1 MVNVDALALR
11 PRTRQKRRTIR
22 LFSLVTASLGVGL
35 AVFIGLSGAGATYS
49 YLRDS
54 GTAPGATVQA
64 GTLTLL
70 INDSSSAA
78 LGAFSPTPNTPVA
91 KAFKVSNTGNAPTSL
106 TATIAAT
113 TTPGITTYSLARITN
128 VANAAAC
135 TTGLTGTQAAMNGYS
150 TAAAFDTVAVGAS
163 RWYCLEIGISSGA
176 PATVSGQGF
185 AFTLTVDGAQSAN

>member
-1 MVNVDALALR
+1 MDVNATALR
-11 PRTRQKRRTIR
+11 PRKRQKRRSIR
-22 LFSLVTASLGVGL
+22 LFSLVTTSLGVGL

-64 GTLTLL
+64 GTLTLQ

-91 KAFKVSNTGNAPTSL
+91 KAFKVTNTGNAPTAL
-106 TATIAAT
+106 TATIAASS
-113 TTPGITTYSLARITN
+113 TPAITTYSLARITN

-135 TTGLTGTQAAMNGYS
+135 TTGLTGTQAPLNGYS

-163 RWYCLEIGISSGA
+163 RWYCLEIGLSSGA
-176 PATVSGQGF
+176 PASVSGQSF
-185 AFTLTVDGAQSAN
+185 AFTLTVDGAQSAS

>member
-1 MVNVDALALR
+1 MDVNATALR
-11 PRTRQKRRTIR
+11 PRKRQKRRSIR
-22 LFSLVTASLGVGL
+22 LFSLVTTSLGVGL

-64 GTLTLL
+64 GTLTLQ

-91 KAFKVSNTGNAPTSL
+91 KAFKVTNTGNAPTAL
-106 TATIAAT
+106 TATIAASS
-113 TTPGITTYSLARITN
+113 TPAITTYSLARITN

-135 TTGLTGTQAAMNGYS
+135 TTGLTGTQAPLNGHS
-150 TAAAFDTVAVGAS
+150 TAAPFDTVAVGAS
-163 RWYCLEIGISSGA
+163 RWYCLEIGLSSGA
-176 PATVSGQGF
+176 PASVSGQSF
-185 AFTLTVDGAQSAN
+185 AFTLTVNGAQSAS

>member
-1 MVNVDALALR
+1 MDVNATALR
-11 PRTRQKRRTIR
+11 PRKRQKRRSIR
-22 LFSLVTASLGVGL
+22 LFSLVTTSLGVGL

-64 GTLTLL
+64 GTLTLQ

-91 KAFKVSNTGNAPTSL
+91 KAFKVTNTGNAPTAL
-106 TATIAAT
+106 TATIAASS
-113 TTPGITTYSLARITN
+113 TPAITTYSLARITN

-135 TTGLTGTQAAMNGYS
+135 TTGLTGTQAPLNGYS

-163 RWYCLEIGISSGA
+163 RWYCLEIGLSSGA
-176 PATVSGQGF
+176 PASVSGQSF
-185 AFTLTVDGAQSAN
+185 AFTLTVNGAQSAS